1 MPTTSPSSTAAA
13 RTGRA
18 RVLPFDPSRDGFSFS
33 NRFLWTDDDLAHL
46 AARLRP
52 WTAGLTAAIPTLVGG
67 SVRGVRGGVSGTVV
81 GAALAAAHVD
91 GRVVAALARRWPQF
105 GLCGGMAH
113 VAIERWPLRAGLP
126 TAHLEKVRVRP
137 LLRRRQ
143 EQTIRDAAFTYARY
157 WLPMRTGLAPMP
169 HPPFGTALLRQY
181 VAVRVRLDSGR
192 PALLHLVGDARDP
205 FANHQ
210 VVAFGYRDHA
220 DRAGGVLLVYDPNAP
235 GVTRHVSVGVLA
247 ADPGRCDITTDIP
260 TGPRASRD
268 AISRTRGR
276 IGMVFTTAV

>member
-1 MPTTSPSSTAAA
+1 MSHAPPLPATAPS
-13 RTGRA
+13 RQ
-18 RVLPFDPSRDGFSFS
+18 RVLAFDPARDGFSFP
-33 NRFLWTDDDLAHL
+33 NRFLWTDGDLAHL
-46 AARLRP
+46 TAGLRP
-52 WTAGLTAAIPTLVGG
+52 WTAGLAAAVPALLGG
-67 SVRGVRGGVSGTVV
+67 SVRGGRGVV
-81 GAALAAAHVD
+81 GGAALGGALAAAKLD
-91 GRVVAALARRWPQF
+91 GRLVARVAQRWPQF

-126 TAHLEKVRVRP
+126 TAQLQKAQIRP

-143 EQTIRDAAFTYARY
+143 EATIRDAALTYARY

-181 VAVRVRLDSGR
+181 VAVRVRIDSGR

-235 GVTRHVSVGVLA
+235 GRTRHVSVGVLRD
-247 ADPGRCDITTDIP
+247 DPSRCDITTDIP

-268 AISRTRGR
+268 AISRTPGR
-276 IGMVFTTAV
+276 IGMVFTTPV